1 MFLLDFIVNLSYNK
15 SMESLKEIVSK
26 NIINLRKANNLTQ
39 LELAKKIN
47 YSDKA
52 ISRWEKGEVLPD
64 VEIIQTLSI
73 VFNVPMS
80 AILENQDDNK
90 KIKLTKPTKQ
100 DILSQIFIICEIW
113 TIISV
118 IYAYLNI
125 SKGMNLWQLFTWGV
139 PATALIL
146 FVLSNKRKNNILS
159 FTYGT
164 ILNWS
169 AITCLFL
176 QMLTSSPWYIFLL
189 GIPVQG
195 MLIVRYLFNHKLNP
209 ILKRKQK

>member
-1 MFLLDFIVNLSYNK
+1 
-15 SMESLKEIVSK
+15 MESLKEIVLK

-64 VEIIQTLSI
+64 VETIQTLSI

-80 AILENQDDNK
+80 AILESQDENK

-100 DILSQIFIICEIW
+100 DILSQVFIICEIW

-125 SKGMNLWQLFTWGV
+125 SKGMNLWQLFTWGI

-146 FVLSNKRKNNILS
+146 LVLSNKRKNNILS
-159 FTYGT
+159 FIYGT
-164 ILNWS
+164 ILVWS

-209 ILKRKQK
+209 ILKRKNK

>member
-1 MFLLDFIVNLSYNK
+1 
-15 SMESLKEIVSK
+15 MESLKEIVSK

-64 VEIIQTLSI
+64 VETIQTLSI

-80 AILENQDDNK
+80 AILESQDENK

-100 DILSQIFIICEIW
+100 DILSQVFIICEIW

-125 SKGMNLWQLFTWGV
+125 SKGMNLWQLFTWGI

-146 FVLSNKRKNNILS
+146 LVLSNKRKNNILS
-159 FTYGT
+159 FIYGT
-164 ILNWS
+164 ILVWS

-209 ILKRKQK
+209 ILKRKNK

>member
-1 MFLLDFIVNLSYNK
+1 
-15 SMESLKEIVSK
+15 MESLKEIVSK

-64 VEIIQTLSI
+64 VETIQTLSI

-80 AILENQDDNK
+80 AILESQDENK

-100 DILSQIFIICEIW
+100 DILSQVFIICEIW

-125 SKGMNLWQLFTWGV
+125 SKGMNLWQLFTWGI

-146 FVLSNKRKNNILS
+146 LVLSNKRKNNILS
-159 FTYGT
+159 FIYGT
-164 ILNWS
+164 ILVWS

-209 ILKRKQK
+209 ILKKKNK